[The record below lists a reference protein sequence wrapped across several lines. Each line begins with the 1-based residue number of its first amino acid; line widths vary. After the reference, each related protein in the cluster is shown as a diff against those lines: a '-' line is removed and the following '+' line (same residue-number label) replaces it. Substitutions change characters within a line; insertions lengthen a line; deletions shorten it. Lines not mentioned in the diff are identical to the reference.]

1 MSLRLKTIAFKS
13 NLFARCMLHLIAFLK
28 KLIVVNGHASIVK
41 IDPKYTNDPGVRRF
55 YKFLE
60 GKMPTPQ

>member
-1 MSLRLKTIAFKS
+1 
-13 NLFARCMLHLIAFLK
+13 MLHLIAFLK

-60 GKMPTPQ
+60 GKMPTLQ